1 MRNYQFRLM
10 APCFVELVYGK
21 IIMNNELENVRRKM
35 AMTFYEVLPPK
46 QLL

>member
-10 APCFVELVYGK
+10 VPCSVALDYGK
-21 IIMNNELENVRRKM
+21 IIMNNELVNVRRKE
-35 AMTFYEVLPPK
+35 AMLFYEVLLQ